1 MVFNTHSLNVAVAVK
16 YGATKALVLQ
26 RINSWI
32 NHNEANNSNFHDGR
46 YWVYNS
52 VEAWT
57 KLIPYFSY
65 EQMRKILRDLES
77 DGLIVKGSYNKSSM
91 DKTSWYAITDKGYAE
106 LSASYAI
113 CEKTQIDVCESTN
126 GNVENHSSV
135 CEKTQSNTTN
145 KTTNKT
151 HYSEKDID
159 SVPSSISKE
168 RSDKPEDGSDYMPHP
183 ENPDTETERSI
194 GQNCPIDEAG
204 QNPISQNCEKDSP
217 KPKKKRFMGVNPSKE
232 DVEAYIRENGF
243 HVSASR
249 IIGYY
254 TNEGGMKVW
263 RFKNGT
269 LVRDWKRCVC
279 TCERNWKDR
288 NADKPA
294 DKSVLPDGVSQKDI
308 DYYTALE
315 KRNQEKTER
324 MIREMMERRNA
335 AVNQ

>member
-32 NHNEANNSNFHDGR
+32 NHNEANKSNFHDGR

-135 CEKTQSNTTN
+135 CEKPQSNTTN

-168 RSDKPEDGSDYMPHP
+168 KT
-183 ENPDTETERSI
+183 DTKTERLI
-194 GQNCPIDEAG
+194 GQNCPIDKAG
-204 QNPISQNCEKDSP
+204 QDPISQNCEMDSP
-217 KPKKKRFMGVNPSKE
+217 KPKKKRFMGVNPSE
-232 DVEAYIRENGF
+232 EEVGAYIRERGF
-243 HVSASR
+243 HVSATE

-254 TNEGGMKVW
+254 TNQGDQKIW
-263 RFKNGT
+263 RFKDGT
-269 LVRDWKRCVC
+269 PVRDWKRCVC
-279 TCERNWKDR
+279 TCERNWKNR